1 MTWREETALPNSP
14 GPGYIRLNWGEQAR
28 PDNVLRH
35 RSVQPENSSR
45 SRLFPWDHQ
54 QVGRDQEER
63 FHLLFRT
70 RHTGTMAGPLYLAPG
85 KGRIVAQPGLPSW
98 ETKCFNQTEQVRTL
112 AFSMARHNGPFTE
125 TLYFSS
131 TLLVMLKIWEHGGHS
146 VRGWGNPKRLSE
158 PRYIIKQEKQLK
170 NPMGFRDVSIVK
182 VALI

>member
-1 MTWREETALPNSP
+1 MTWRVETALPNSP

-28 PDNVLRH
+28 PDTALRH
-35 RSVQPENSSR
+35 RSVQPENSSH

-54 QVGRDQEER
+54 QVGRDQEEG

-85 KGRIVAQPGLPSW
+85 KGRIVAQSGLPSW
-98 ETKCFNQTEQVRTL
+98 ETKCSSQSEQVRTL
-112 AFSMARHNGPFTE
+112 AFSMVRHNGPFTE
-125 TLYFSS
+125 TLCFSS

-170 NPMGFRDVSIVK
+170 NPIGFRDVSIVQ